1 MMYNNQAIN
10 KDDESGISDE
20 DQIFL
25 LTLKEI
31 REDNKSRIIG
41 ILKEHP
47 EAFNLITIPV
57 DDDIKEVCIK
67 NDPSFILRIDQVISD
82 DLILYALKIDPFLSK
97 SLWSEIED
105 NGEVIKN
112 LLSQNGLVI
121 SCMPDDIKE
130 DEGYRAIALT
140 NNPLSMI
147 SLINYMDLDEIKK
160 TVSHKGS
167 VLKYISDGKLYQ
179 RVRKIV
185 EESTE
190 DMVVQN
196 NDQFILEMTRSQVR
210 DIYMTACLAKDPYP
224 ASSMRKYWLTEDFI
238 IDMVKQS
245 AQPEA
250 PDIFYIL
257 KNVPGE
263 LITLDILKAVAKKRP
278 TLCFSSLCGYHPTVD
293 EFKELYDISWRVITA
308 MNCFSSNVSSYDRKK
323 FVRENVLRFG
333 EVSDPLECM
342 HACACNWEKYF
353 IDYATLPRFAKF
365 ISKDYYG
372 MISKIA
378 WDILDTD
385 NRNPQTVVRPAT
397 YEYWKKLI
405 SIRQGNWMELF
416 DQCLNA
422 KEYQGYKIT
431 RSTKKILRKLKRQ
444 EIITYGLI
452 DYFPLTEVNP
462 ISRLDMHLGIRDI
475 ILTFKSGIRK
485 CDLIM
490 EYNKNMFNPI
500 KMLVI
505 NILDKIYDKPVIEPV
520 IGQ

>member
-10 KDDESGISDE
+10 KNDESGISDE
-20 DQIFL
+20 DQLFL

-57 DDDIKEVCIK
+57 DDDIKEVCIE
-67 NDPSFILRIDQVISD
+67 NDPSFILRVDQDMISD
-82 DLILYALKIDPFLSK
+82 DLIIHALKIDPFLVK
-97 SLWSEIED
+97 YLWSKINDDELIQT
-105 NGEVIKN
+105 
-112 LLSQNGLVI
+112 LLNQNGLVI
-121 SCMPDDIKE
+121 SHMPNDIKGNE
-130 DEGYRAIALT
+130 KYRAIALT

-160 TVSHKGS
+160 AVSHKGS

-263 LITLDILKAVAKKRP
+263 LITLDILKAVAEKRP
-278 TLCFSSLCGYHPTVD
+278 ALYFSSLCGYHPTVD

-308 MNCFSSNVSSYDRKK
+308 INCFSSNVSSYDRKK

-342 HACACNWEKYF
+342 YACDCNWGKYF
-353 IDYATLPRFAKF
+353 IDYTTVPRFAKF

-372 MISKIA
+372 MISKTA

-385 NRNPQTVVRPAT
+385 NRDPQTVVRPAT

-422 KEYQGYKIT
+422 KKYYGYKIT

-462 ISRLDMHLGIRDI
+462 ISRLDMHLSIRDI

-485 CDLIM
+485 CDLIK
-490 EYNKNMFNPI
+490 EYNKNILNPI
-500 KMLVI
+500 NMLVI
-505 NILDKIYDKPVIEPV
+505 IILDKIYDKPVIEPV
-520 IGQ
+520 IGH

>member
-1 MMYNNQAIN
+1 MYNNEAIN
-10 KDDESGISDE
+10 KEDEVGIPDD

-31 REDNKSRIIG
+31 REDNKSRIID
-41 ILKEHP
+41 ILTEHP
-47 EAFNLITIPV
+47 EAFDLIPIPV
-57 DDDIKEVCIK
+57 DNDIKEVCIE
-67 NDPSFILRIDQVISD
+67 NDPSFILRIDQDMISD
-82 DLILYALKIDPFLSK
+82 DLVLYALKVNPFLAK

-105 NGEVIKN
+105 DDELIQN
-112 LLSQNGLVI
+112 LLNQNGLVI

-130 DEGYRAIALT
+130 DERYRTLALS
-140 NNPLSMI
+140 NNPLSMV

-160 TVSHKGS
+160 AVSQKGS

-210 DIYMTACLAKDPYP
+210 DIYMTACLAKDPFP

-245 AQPEA
+245 TQSD
-250 PDIFYIL
+250 PDIFYL
-257 KNVPGE
+257 LSNVPDD
-263 LITLDILKAVAKKRP
+263 LITLDILKAVAEKRP
-278 TLCFSSLCGYHPTVD
+278 ALYFSSLCGYHPTID
-293 EFKELYDISWRVITA
+293 EFKELYDISWRVINTI
-308 MNCFSSNVSSYDRKK
+308 NYISSNTSSYERKK

-342 HACACNWEKYF
+342 YACNWGNYF

-365 ISKDYYG
+365 ISKDHYS
-372 MISKIA
+372 MITRTA
-378 WDILDTD
+378 WDILDNDTH
-385 NRNPQTVVRPAT
+385 NPQTVVRPAT

-405 SIRQGNWMELF
+405 SIRQGNWLKLF
-416 DQCLNA
+416 DLCCNS
-422 KEYQGYKIT
+422 KVYFHYKIT

-452 DYFPLTEVNP
+452 DYLPLTKVNP
-462 ISRLDMHLGIRDI
+462 IGRQHIHLLSICDI
-475 ILTFKSGIRK
+475 ILAFKSGIRK
-485 CDLIM
+485 CDLIK
-490 EYNKNMFNPI
+490 EYRENTFNPI
-500 KMLVI
+500 NMLVI

-520 IGQ
+520 IGH

>member
-1 MMYNNQAIN
+1 MMYNNEVVN
-10 KDDESGISDE
+10 KEDEVGIPDD

-31 REDNKSRIIG
+31 REDNKSRIID
-41 ILKEHP
+41 ILTEHP
-47 EAFNLITIPV
+47 EAFDLIPIPV
-57 DDDIKEVCIK
+57 DDDIKEVCIE
-67 NDPSFILRIDQVISD
+67 NDPAFILRVDQDMISD
-82 DLILYALKIDPFLSK
+82 DLVLYALKVNPFLAK

-105 NGEVIKN
+105 DDELIQN
-112 LLSQNGLVI
+112 LLNQNGLVI

-130 DEGYRAIALT
+130 DERYRTLALS
-140 NNPLSMI
+140 NNPLSMV

-160 TVSHKGS
+160 VISQKGS

-210 DIYMTACLAKDPYP
+210 DIYMTACLAKDPFP

-245 AQPEA
+245 TQSD
-250 PDIFYIL
+250 PDIFYL
-257 KNVPGE
+257 LSNVPE
-263 LITLDILKAVAKKRP
+263 DLITLDILKAVAEKRP
-278 TLCFSSLCGYHPTVD
+278 ALYFSSLCGYHPTID
-293 EFKELYDISWRVITA
+293 EFKELYDISWRVINA
-308 MNCFSSNVSSYDRKK
+308 INYISSNTSSYDRKK

-342 HACACNWEKYF
+342 HACNLGNYF

-365 ISKDYYG
+365 LSKDNYS
-372 MISKIA
+372 MITKTA

-385 NRNPQTVVRPAT
+385 NRNPQTIVRPDT

-405 SIRQGNWMELF
+405 SIRQGNWLKLF
-416 DQCLNA
+416 DLCCNS
-422 KEYQGYKIT
+422 KVYFHYKIT

-452 DYFPLTEVNP
+452 DYLPLTKVYP
-462 ISRLDMHLGIRDI
+462 IGRLDIQLSIGDI
-475 ILTFKSGIRK
+475 ILAFKSGIRK
-485 CDLIM
+485 CDLIK
-490 EYNKNMFNPI
+490 EYNENIFNPI

-520 IGQ
+520 IGY

>member
-1 MMYNNQAIN
+1 MMYNNEAIN
-10 KDDESGISDE
+10 KEDEVDIPDD

-31 REDNKSRIIG
+31 REDNKSRIID
-41 ILKEHP
+41 ILTEHP
-47 EAFNLITIPV
+47 EAFDLIPIPV
-57 DDDIKEVCIK
+57 DNDIKEVCIE
-67 NDPSFILRIDQVISD
+67 NDPSFILRIDQDMISD
-82 DLILYALKIDPFLSK
+82 DLVLYALKVNPFLAK

-105 NGEVIKN
+105 DDELIQN
-112 LLSQNGLVI
+112 LLNQNGLVI
-121 SCMPDDIKE
+121 SCMPDNIKE
-130 DEGYRAIALT
+130 DERYRTLALS
-140 NNPLSMI
+140 NNPLSMV

-160 TVSHKGS
+160 AVSQKGS

-245 AQPEA
+245 AQPES

-257 KNVPGE
+257 KNIPDE
-263 LITLDILKAVAKKRP
+263 LITLDILKAVAEKRP

-293 EFKELYDISWRVITA
+293 EFKELYDISWRVIHAIT
-308 MNCFSSNVSSYDRKK
+308 CIRSNTIFYDIKK

-333 EVSDPLECM
+333 EVSDPLEC
-342 HACACNWEKYF
+342 AYACNCGSCF

-365 ISKDYYG
+365 ISKDHYS
-372 MISKIA
+372 MITKTA

-385 NRNPQTVVRPAT
+385 NHNPQTVVRPAT

-405 SIRQGNWMELF
+405 SIRQGNWIELF
-416 DQCLNA
+416 DHCLNA

-431 RSTKKILRKLKRQ
+431 RSTKKILRKLKRH

-462 ISRLDMHLGIRDI
+462 IDRLDMHLTIRDI

-485 CDLIM
+485 RDLIR
-490 EYNKNMFNPI
+490 EYDGKMFNPI
-500 KMLVI
+500 KMLLI

>member
-10 KDDESGISDE
+10 KDDKSGISDE

-57 DDDIKEVCIK
+57 DDDIKKVCIE
-67 NDPSFILRIDQVISD
+67 NDPAFILRVDQDMISD
-82 DLILYALKIDPFLSK
+82 DLIMHALKIDPFLVK
-97 SLWSEIED
+97 YLWSKINDDEI
-105 NGEVIKN
+105 IQT
-112 LLSQNGLVI
+112 LLNQNGLVI
-121 SCMPDDIKE
+121 SHMPNDIKGNE
-130 DEGYRAIALT
+130 KYRTIALS
-140 NNPLSMI
+140 NNPLSI
-147 SLINYMDLDEIKK
+147 VSLIDYMDLDEIKK
-160 TVSHKGS
+160 TLSQKGS
-167 VLKYISDGKLYQ
+167 ALKYISDNKLHR

-190 DMVVQN
+190 DMAVQS
-196 NDQFILEMTRSQVR
+196 NDPFISEMTHSQVR
-210 DIYMTACLAKDPYP
+210 DIYMIACLAKDPYP
-224 ASSMRKYWLTEDFI
+224 VSSMRKYWLTKDFI
-238 IDMVKQS
+238 IDMINQS
-245 AQPEA
+245 PQSRPGALYNLLSDM
-250 PDIFYIL
+250 PD
-257 KNVPGE
+257 E
-263 LITLDILKAVAKKRP
+263 LITLDILKMVAEKRP
-278 TLCFSSLCGYHPTVD
+278 ALYISSLWGYHPTVD
-293 EFKELYDISWRVITA
+293 EFKELYNTSWRVISAIT
-308 MNCFSSNVSSYDRKK
+308 CIRTDTSSYVIKK

-333 EVSDPLECM
+333 EVSDPLEC
-342 HACACNWEKYF
+342 AYACNYGSCF
-353 IDYATLPRFAKF
+353 IDYPTLPRFAKF
-365 ISKDYYG
+365 ISKCHYK
-372 MISKIA
+372 MITRIA

-385 NRNPQTVVRPAT
+385 HHNPQTIVRPDT

-405 SIRQGNWMELF
+405 SIRQGNWLELF
-416 DQCLNA
+416 DLCCNS
-422 KEYQGYKIT
+422 KVYFHYKIT

-462 ISRLDMHLGIRDI
+462 IDRLDMHLTIRDI

-485 CDLIM
+485 RDLIR
-490 EYNKNMFNPI
+490 EYNEKMFNPI
-500 KMLVI
+500 KMLLI

>member
-1 MMYNNQAIN
+1 MMYNNEAIN
-10 KDDESGISDE
+10 KEDEVGIPDD

-31 REDNKSRIIG
+31 REDNKSRIID
-41 ILKEHP
+41 ILTEHP
-47 EAFNLITIPV
+47 EAFDLIPIPV
-57 DDDIKEVCIK
+57 DNDIKEVCIE
-67 NDPSFILRIDQVISD
+67 NDPSFILRIDQDMISD
-82 DLILYALKIDPFLSK
+82 DLVLYALKVNPFLAK

-105 NGEVIKN
+105 DDELIQN
-112 LLSQNGLVI
+112 LLNQNGLVI

-130 DEGYRAIALT
+130 DERYRTLALS
-140 NNPLSMI
+140 NNPLSMV

-160 TVSHKGS
+160 AVSQKGS

-210 DIYMTACLAKDPYP
+210 DIYMTACLAKDPFP

-245 AQPEA
+245 TQSD
-250 PDIFYIL
+250 PDIFYL
-257 KNVPGE
+257 LSNVPDD
-263 LITLDILKAVAKKRP
+263 LITLDILKAVAEKRP
-278 TLCFSSLCGYHPTVD
+278 ALYFSSLCGYHPTID
-293 EFKELYDISWRVITA
+293 EFKELYDISWRVINTI
-308 MNCFSSNVSSYDRKK
+308 NYISSNTSSYERKK

-342 HACACNWEKYF
+342 YACNWGNYF

-365 ISKDYYG
+365 ISKDHYS
-372 MISKIA
+372 MITRTA
-378 WDILDTD
+378 WDILDNDTH
-385 NRNPQTVVRPAT
+385 NPQTVVRPAT

-405 SIRQGNWMELF
+405 SIRQGNWLKLF
-416 DQCLNA
+416 DLCCNS
-422 KEYQGYKIT
+422 KVYFHYKIT

-452 DYFPLTEVNP
+452 DYLPLTKVNP
-462 ISRLDMHLGIRDI
+462 IGRQHIHLLSICDI
-475 ILTFKSGIRK
+475 ILAFKSGIRK
-485 CDLIM
+485 CDLIK
-490 EYNKNMFNPI
+490 EYRENTFNPI
-500 KMLVI
+500 NMLVI
-505 NILDKIYDKPVIEPV
+505 NILDKIYDKPVIEPL
-520 IGQ
+520 IGH

>member
-1 MMYNNQAIN
+1 MYNNEAIN
-10 KDDESGISDE
+10 KEDEVGIPDD

-31 REDNKSRIIG
+31 REDNKSRIID
-41 ILKEHP
+41 ILTEHP
-47 EAFNLITIPV
+47 EAFDLIPIPV
-57 DDDIKEVCIK
+57 DDDIKEVCIE
-67 NDPSFILRIDQVISD
+67 NDPSFILRIDQDMISD
-82 DLILYALKIDPFLSK
+82 DLVLYALKVNPFLAK

-105 NGEVIKN
+105 DDKLIQN
-112 LLSQNGLVI
+112 LLNQNGLVI

-130 DEGYRAIALT
+130 DERYRTLALS
-140 NNPLSMI
+140 NNPLSMV

-210 DIYMTACLAKDPYP
+210 DIYMTACLAKDPFP

-245 AQPEA
+245 TQSD
-250 PDIFYIL
+250 PDIFYL
-257 KNVPGE
+257 LSNVPDD
-263 LITLDILKAVAKKRP
+263 LITLDILKAVAEKRP
-278 TLCFSSLCGYHPTVD
+278 ALYFSSLCGYHPTID
-293 EFKELYDISWRVITA
+293 EFKELYDISWRVINTI
-308 MNCFSSNVSSYDRKK
+308 NYISSNTSSYERKK

-342 HACACNWEKYF
+342 YACNWGNYF

-365 ISKDYYG
+365 ISKDHYS
-372 MISKIA
+372 MITRTA
-378 WDILDTD
+378 WDILDNDTH
-385 NRNPQTVVRPAT
+385 NPQTVVRPAT

-405 SIRQGNWMELF
+405 SIRQGNWLKLF
-416 DQCLNA
+416 DLCRNA
-422 KEYQGYKIT
+422 TVYHHYKIT

-452 DYFPLTEVNP
+452 DYLPLTKVNP
-462 ISRLDMHLGIRDI
+462 IGRQHIHLISICDI
-475 ILTFKSGIRK
+475 ILAFKSGIRK
-485 CDLIM
+485 CDLIK
-490 EYNKNMFNPI
+490 EYRENTFNPI
-500 KMLVI
+500 NMLVI

-520 IGQ
+520 IGH

>member
-1 MMYNNQAIN
+1 MMHNNQAIN

-245 AQPEA
+245 AQPES

-257 KNVPGE
+257 KNVPDE
-263 LITLDILKAVAKKRP
+263 LITLDILKAVAEKRP
-278 TLCFSSLCGYHPTVD
+278 ALCFSSLCGYHPTVD
-293 EFKELYDISWRVITA
+293 EFKELYAISWRVIHAIT
-308 MNCFSSNVSSYDRKK
+308 CIHSNTIFYDIKK

-342 HACACNWEKYF
+342 YDCNLGSYG

-372 MISKIA
+372 MISKTA

-385 NRNPQTVVRPAT
+385 NCNPQTVVGPAT

-416 DQCLNA
+416 DQCLSA
-422 KEYQGYKIT
+422 KKYQGYKIT

-452 DYFPLTEVNP
+452 DYFPLTEVKP
-462 ISRLDMHLGIRDI
+462 ISRLDMHLSIRDI

-485 CDLIM
+485 CDLIT
-490 EYNKNMFNPI
+490 EYNKSMFNPI
-500 KMLVI
+500 KMLLI

>member
-179 RVRKIV
+179 HVRKIV

-245 AQPEA
+245 AQPES

-257 KNVPGE
+257 KNVPDE
-263 LITLDILKAVAKKRP
+263 LITLDILKAVAEKRP
-278 TLCFSSLCGYHPTVD
+278 ALCFSSLCGYHPTVD
-293 EFKELYDISWRVITA
+293 EFKELYDISWRVMHAIT
-308 MNCFSSNVSSYDRKK
+308 CISNTSSYDIKK

-342 HACACNWEKYF
+342 YDCNLGSYF

-365 ISKDYYG
+365 ISKDYYS
-372 MISKIA
+372 MITKTA
-378 WDILDTD
+378 WDILYIDTH
-385 NRNPQTVVRPAT
+385 NPQTVVRPAT

-405 SIRQGNWMELF
+405 SIRQGNWLELF
-416 DQCLNA
+416 DQCLKA
-422 KEYQGYKIT
+422 KEYHGYKIT

-452 DYFPLTEVNP
+452 DHFPLTEVNP
-462 ISRLDMHLGIRDI
+462 IGRFDTHLGIRDI

-485 CDLIM
+485 CDLIR
-490 EYNKNMFNPI
+490 EYNKSMFNPI
-500 KMLVI
+500 KMLLI

>member
-1 MMYNNQAIN
+1 MMYNNEVIN
-10 KDDESGISDE
+10 NYVDPGIPDD

-31 REDNKSRIIG
+31 REDNKSRIID
-41 ILKEHP
+41 ILTERP
-47 EAFNLITIPV
+47 EAFNLIPIPV
-57 DDDIKEVCIK
+57 DDDIKKVCIE
-67 NDPSFILRIDQVISD
+67 NDPSFILRIDQDMISD
-82 DLILYALKIDPFLSK
+82 DLILYALKVDPFLAK

-105 NGEVIKN
+105 DDELIQN
-112 LLSQNGLVI
+112 LLNQNGLVI

-130 DEGYRAIALT
+130 DEDYRTIALS
-140 NNPLSMI
+140 NNPLSMV
-147 SLINYMDLDEIKK
+147 SLINYMDLDEIKT
-160 TVSHKGS
+160 TVSQKGS

-179 RVRKIV
+179 RVQKIV

-190 DMVVQN
+190 DMLVQN

-210 DIYMTACLAKDPYP
+210 DIYMTACLAKDPFP

-238 IDMVKQS
+238 IDMVNQS
-245 AQPEA
+245 TQST
-250 PDIFYIL
+250 PDIFYL
-257 KNVPGE
+257 LRNVPDD
-263 LITLDILKAVAKKRP
+263 LITLDILKAVAEKRP
-278 TLCFSSLCGYHPTVD
+278 ALSFSSLCGYRPTVD
-293 EFKELYDISWRVITA
+293 EFKELYDISWRMINA
-308 MNCFSSNVSSYDRKK
+308 INCISSNTSSYDRKK

-342 HACACNWEKYF
+342 YACNWGSYF

-365 ISKDYYG
+365 LSKDNYS
-372 MISKIA
+372 MITKTA
-378 WDILDTD
+378 WDVLDTG

-405 SIRQGNWMELF
+405 SIRQGNWIELF

-452 DYFPLTEVNP
+452 DYFPITEVNP
-462 ISRLDMHLGIRDI
+462 IGRLDMHLSICDI
-475 ILTFKSGIRK
+475 ILAFKSGIRK
-485 CDLIM
+485 RDLIR
-490 EYNKNMFNPI
+490 EYHENMFNPI

-505 NILDKIYDKPVIEPV
+505 NILDKVYDKPVIEPV

>member
-10 KDDESGISDE
+10 KDDKSGISDE

-47 EAFNLITIPV
+47 EAFNLIPIPV
-57 DDDIKEVCIK
+57 DDDIKKVCIE
-67 NDPSFILRIDQVISD
+67 NDPAFILRVDQVISD

-105 NGEVIKN
+105 DNEVIKN

-121 SCMPDDIKE
+121 SCMPDDIKG
-130 DEGYRAIALT
+130 DERYRTHALS
-140 NNPLSMI
+140 NNPLSMV

-160 TVSHKGS
+160 VVSQKGS

-196 NDQFILEMTRSQVR
+196 NDQFILEMTHSQVR
-210 DIYMTACLAKDPYP
+210 DIYMTACLAKDPFP

-245 AQPEA
+245 TQSD
-250 PDIFYIL
+250 PDIFYL
-257 KNVPGE
+257 LSNVPDD
-263 LITLDILKAVAKKRP
+263 LITLDILKAVAEKRP
-278 TLCFSSLCGYHPTVD
+278 ALYFSSLCGYHPTID
-293 EFKELYDISWRVITA
+293 EFKELYNISWRVINAITCIK
-308 MNCFSSNVSSYDRKK
+308 NGTSSYEIKK

-333 EVSDPLECM
+333 EVSDPLEC
-342 HACACNWEKYF
+342 AYACNCEGRF
-353 IDYATLPRFAKF
+353 IDYSTLPRFAKF
-365 ISKDYYG
+365 ISKQHYV
-372 MISKIA
+372 MITRIA
-378 WDILDTD
+378 WDILDID
-385 NRNPQTVVRPAT
+385 HHNPQTIVSPAT

-405 SIRQGNWMELF
+405 SIRQGNWLELF
-416 DQCLNA
+416 DLCRNA
-422 KEYQGYKIT
+422 TVYHHYKIT

-452 DYFPLTEVNP
+452 DYLPLTKVNP
-462 ISRLDMHLGIRDI
+462 ICCRRHNIHLSICDI
-475 ILTFKSGIRK
+475 ILAFKSGIRK
-485 CDLIM
+485 CDLIK
-490 EYNKNMFNPI
+490 EYRENTFNPI
-500 KMLVI
+500 NRLVI

-520 IGQ
+520 IGH

>member
-1 MMYNNQAIN
+1 MMYNNEAIN

-82 DLILYALKIDPFLSK
+82 DLILCALKIDPFLSK

-105 NGEVIKN
+105 DDELIQN
-112 LLSQNGLVI
+112 LLNQNGLVI

-130 DEGYRAIALT
+130 DERYRTLALS
-140 NNPLSMI
+140 NNPLSMV

-160 TVSHKGS
+160 AVSQKGS

-245 AQPEA
+245 AQPES
-250 PDIFYIL
+250 PDIFDIL
-257 KNVPGE
+257 KNVPDE
-263 LITLDILKAVAKKRP
+263 LITLDILKAVAEKRP
-278 TLCFSSLCGYHPTVD
+278 TLCFSSLCGYHPTID
-293 EFKELYDISWRVITA
+293 EFKELYDISWRVINA
-308 MNCFSSNVSSYDRKK
+308 INYISSNTSSYDRKK

-342 HACACNWEKYF
+342 YACNWGNYF

-365 ISKDYYG
+365 ISKDHYS
-372 MISKIA
+372 MITRTA
-378 WDILDTD
+378 WDILDNDTD
-385 NRNPQTVVRPAT
+385 NPQTVVRPAT

-405 SIRQGNWMELF
+405 SIRQGNWLKLF
-416 DQCLNA
+416 DLCCNS
-422 KEYQGYKIT
+422 KVYHHYKIT

-452 DYFPLTEVNP
+452 DYLPLTKVNP
-462 ISRLDMHLGIRDI
+462 IGRQHIHLISICDI
-475 ILTFKSGIRK
+475 ILAFKSGIRK
-485 CDLIM
+485 CDLIK
-490 EYNKNMFNPI
+490 EYHENTFNPI

-505 NILDKIYDKPVIEPV
+505 NILDKVYDKPVIEPV
-520 IGQ
+520 IGH

>member
-1 MMYNNQAIN
+1 MYNNEAIN
-10 KDDESGISDE
+10 KEDEVGIPDD

-31 REDNKSRIIG
+31 REDNKSRIID
-41 ILKEHP
+41 ILTEHP
-47 EAFNLITIPV
+47 EAFDLIPIPV
-57 DDDIKEVCIK
+57 DNDIKEVCIE
-67 NDPSFILRIDQVISD
+67 NDPSFILRIDQDMISD
-82 DLILYALKIDPFLSK
+82 DLVLYALKVNPFLAK

-105 NGEVIKN
+105 DDELIQN
-112 LLSQNGLVI
+112 LLNQNGLVI

-130 DEGYRAIALT
+130 DERYRTLALS
-140 NNPLSMI
+140 NNPLSMV

-160 TVSHKGS
+160 AVSQKGS

-210 DIYMTACLAKDPYP
+210 DIYMTACLAKDPFP

-245 AQPEA
+245 TQSD
-250 PDIFYIL
+250 PDIFYL
-257 KNVPGE
+257 LSNVPDD
-263 LITLDILKAVAKKRP
+263 LITLDILKAVAEKRP
-278 TLCFSSLCGYHPTVD
+278 ALYFSSLCGYHPTID
-293 EFKELYDISWRVITA
+293 EFKELYDISWRVINA
-308 MNCFSSNVSSYDRKK
+308 INYISSNTSSYDRKK

-342 HACACNWEKYF
+342 YACNWENYF

-365 ISKDYYG
+365 ISKDHYS
-372 MISKIA
+372 MITRTA
-378 WDILDTD
+378 WDILDNDTH
-385 NRNPQTVVRPAT
+385 NPQTVVRPAT

-405 SIRQGNWMELF
+405 SIRQGNWLKLF
-416 DQCLNA
+416 DLCCNS
-422 KEYQGYKIT
+422 KVYHHYKIT

-452 DYFPLTEVNP
+452 DYLPLTKVNP
-462 ISRLDMHLGIRDI
+462 IGRQHIHLLSICDI
-475 ILTFKSGIRK
+475 ILAFKSGIRK
-485 CDLIM
+485 CDLIK
-490 EYNKNMFNPI
+490 EYRENTFNPI

-520 IGQ
+520 IGH

>member
-10 KDDESGISDE
+10 KDDKSGISDE

-57 DDDIKEVCIK
+57 DDDIKKVCIE
-67 NDPSFILRIDQVISD
+67 NDPAFILRVDQDMISD
-82 DLILYALKIDPFLSK
+82 DLIMHALKIDPFLAK

-105 NGEVIKN
+105 DDELIQN
-112 LLSQNGLVI
+112 LLNQNGLVI

-130 DEGYRAIALT
+130 DARYRRLALS
-140 NNPLSMI
+140 NNPLSMV

-160 TVSHKGS
+160 VVSQKGS

-196 NDQFILEMTRSQVR
+196 NDQFILEMTHSQVR
-210 DIYMTACLAKDPYP
+210 DIYMTACLAKDPFP

-245 AQPEA
+245 PQSRPGALYNLLSDM
-250 PDIFYIL
+250 PD
-257 KNVPGE
+257 E
-263 LITLDILKAVAKKRP
+263 LITLDILKMVAEKRP
-278 TLCFSSLCGYHPTVD
+278 ALYISSLWGYHPTVD
-293 EFKELYDISWRVITA
+293 EFKELYNTSWRVISAIT
-308 MNCFSSNVSSYDRKK
+308 CIRTDTSSYVIKK

-333 EVSDPLECM
+333 EVSDPLEC
-342 HACACNWEKYF
+342 AYACNYGSCF
-353 IDYATLPRFAKF
+353 IDYPTLPRFAKF
-365 ISKDYYG
+365 ISKCHYN
-372 MISKIA
+372 MITRIA

-385 NRNPQTVVRPAT
+385 HHNPQTIVRPDT

-405 SIRQGNWMELF
+405 SIRQGNWLELF
-416 DQCLNA
+416 DLCCNS
-422 KEYQGYKIT
+422 KVYFHYKIT

-452 DYFPLTEVNP
+452 DYLPLTKVSP
-462 ISRLDMHLGIRDI
+462 IGRLDIQLSIGDI
-475 ILTFKSGIRK
+475 ILAFKSGIRK
-485 CDLIM
+485 YDLIR
-490 EYNKNMFNPI
+490 EYNEKMFNPI
-500 KMLVI
+500 KMLLI